1 LPNFFPRKGSL
12 VNAQQKK
19 KKMGK
24 KRERCGEERKQKM
37 KVEGA
42 GKLSPKKKLS

>member
-19 KKMGK
+19 KNGK
-24 KRERCGEERKQKM
+24 KRERCGEERKQKT